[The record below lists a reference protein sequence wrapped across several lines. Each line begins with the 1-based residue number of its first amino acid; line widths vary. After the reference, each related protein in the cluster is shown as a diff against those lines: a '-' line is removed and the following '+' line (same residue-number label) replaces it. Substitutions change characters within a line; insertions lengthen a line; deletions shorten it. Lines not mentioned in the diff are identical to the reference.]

1 MISDRE
7 LMKSLDAERAVRL
20 NRTWIWLGML
30 LTLVGF
36 VAHLFAARAMGGS
49 DIAYGHHIFGFF
61 LILVVT
67 GAIILALARF
77 FWRRRT
83 DITILVIG
91 AVQALL
97 GILIYVNGPHA

>member
-1 MISDRE
+1 MESSNQVPAYRPNPT
-7 LMKSLDAERAVRL
+7 L
-20 NRTWIWLGML
+20 IWLGAV
-30 LTLVGF
+30 LTVIGF
-36 VAHLFAARAMGGS
+36 LGHFFAARAIGGYA
-49 DIAYGHHIFGFF
+49 IAYQHHIFGFF

-77 FWRRRT
+77 FWRGRT

-97 GILIYVNGPHA
+97 GILVYVKSPHV

>member
-1 MISDRE
+1 MRNPD
-7 LMKSLDAERAVRL
+7 
-20 NRTWIWLGML
+20 RTWIWLGAL
-30 LTLVGF
+30 LTVVGF
-36 VAHLFAARAMGGS
+36 LGHFFAARAIGGYA
-49 DIAYGHHIFGFF
+49 IAYQHHIFGFF

-77 FWRRRT
+77 FWRGRN

-97 GILIYVNGPHA
+97 GILVYVKSPHV

>member
-1 MISDRE
+1 MGTSNAAPTYRP
-7 LMKSLDAERAVRL
+7 
-20 NRTWIWLGML
+20 NRTWIWLGAL
-30 LTLVGF
+30 LTVIGF
-36 VAHLFAARAMGGS
+36 LGHFFAARAIGGYAL
-49 DIAYGHHIFGFF
+49 AYQHHIFGFF

-77 FWRRRT
+77 FWRGRA

-97 GILIYVNGPHA
+97 GILVYVKSPHV